1 MIKLNH
7 VDFAYMDVLKGILQ
21 SFVCFFSLF
30 LRIDDVIE
38 YFGTLFIAQFVD
50 LSVKN

>member
-1 MIKLNH
+1 
-7 VDFAYMDVLKGILQ
+7 MDVLKGILQ

-50 LSVKN
+50 LSVKNYALVIRLSCKL